1 MMIDSQHGSEKM
13 IKVLLVFDN
22 TNKNSSTNSSK
33 LNNKGDVKCKELF
46 YG

>member
-33 LNNKGDVKCKELF
+33 LNNKGENKWMHLIW
-46 YG
+46 